1 MHTRKIMVS
10 LNLNAIVWAVGYF
23 RPYLYGTKFTVIT
36 DHHALKWLMSIK
48 APSDRLVRWSLKLQE
63 YDMEIQ
69 HRPGRVHSNV
79 DPLSRME
86 LVNLIINKLMV
97 C

>member
-1 MHTRKIMVS
+1 MQVEHWK
-10 LNLNAIVWAVGYF
+10 AF
-23 RPYLYGTKFTVIT
+23 KFS
-36 DHHALKWLMSIK
+36 DSEP
-48 APSDRLVRWSLKLQE
+48 PSDRLVRWSLKLQE

-86 LVNLIINKLMV
+86 LINLIINKLMPV
-97 C
+97 